1 MHLDLKKCSFKLNS
15 KIYKSS
21 GTYDLVEGGVNSR
34 RLPLL
39 NVGVM
44 QKDSQVWGA
53 QLIYN

>member
-34 RLPLL
+34 RSPLL